1 MPQLRAPRQRP
12 LGFTL
17 VELLVALFALSILA
31 VLSWRGLDGMTR
43 AQAYTQERADQVLTL
58 QTGLA
63 QWQADLDAIIQLP
76 RMSALEWNGRLLR
89 MVRRS
94 PAGGQDGVVVTAW
107 TRRVD
112 GGRGSWLRWQSQP
125 LTRRDQVDAAW
136 QQADQWSQN
145 AGVVERAREVAV
157 FPLDDWQV
165 FFYRADAW
173 TNPLSSDAPSAS
185 ATPRT
190 PGAGAADP
198 AQARGG
204 DNTPG
209 LLPDGVRVVLSL
221 PAGGPIPGNLTIDWV
236 SPRVGGDKS

>member
-1 MPQLRAPRQRP
+1 MQGQATSRRSAR
-12 LGFTL
+12 GFTL

-43 AQAYTQERADQVLTL
+43 AQTVTQERADQVLTL

-76 RMSALEWNGRLLR
+76 RMSALEWNGRVLR

-94 PAGGQDGVVVTAW
+94 PGGGQDGVVVTAW

-112 GGRGSWLRWQSQP
+112 GGRGSWLRWQSPP
-125 LTRRDQVDAAW
+125 LTRRDQVDIAW
-136 QQADQWSQN
+136 QQADQWSQSP
-145 AGVVERAREVAV
+145 GVAERAREVAV
-157 FPLDDWQV
+157 IPLDDWQI
-165 FFYRADAW
+165 FFFRADAW

-185 ATPRT
+185 GTPRT
-190 PGAGAADP
+190 PDTAAR
-198 AQARGG
+198 AG

-209 LLPDGVRVVLSL
+209 VLPDGVRLVLSL
-221 PAGGPIPGNLTIDWV
+221 PAGGPLPGNLTLDWV
-236 SPRVGGDKS
+236 SPRVAGDKS